1 MGKKESKENK
11 LPTMK
16 EGVAILDNTKGMG
29 GLDEVELRNKQEDS
43 IERGISN
50 TSSDS
55 GYSGTFYGSEDI
67 LIDVMR
73 NMYLRNMLQ
82 AKDHI
87 MNELDK
93 LKTASLNRADLY
105 KEYYTL
111 SRANPNTIENED
123 KAVISFISVQLAMDE
138 QIQQILEL
146 NAHLKPEDFASLQ
159 EEVADFKEA
168 LDKVM
173 FTQGPEVVINNY
185 KKRRVTQELI
195 ITLLNDLK
203 SIESFIS
210 DELIKV
216 AQNNNGQMTHTADFR
231 TARASLLS
239 ASASNQENQGKAVIS
254 LEETIRGINKK
265 LDKTLIE
272 SKDLLLEGKLI
283 AFKNQVTQWQDT
295 LTTQM
300 YTKQGVMEL
309 IEKRSIARL
318 FDKVFIMSLDD
329 NNTPIPIHPKIRKD
343 FTEQMTPYI
352 HMPKQLMQGILRK
365 DDVSQLEQAING
377 EIVTRF
383 TKDGDGK
390 TWGIL
395 DEDKITAI
403 NIVQAISMTNQLLK
417 TAYKLGIASEQ
428 QRVSNPN
435 ILSPKV
441 LYGKHTQNE
450 MNRRNNRVNNVQQL
464 SK

>member
-1 MGKKESKENK
+1 MPKTK
-11 LPTMK
+11 LPIMK
-16 EGVAILDNTKGMG
+16 EGIAILDNNKGMG
-29 GLDEVELRNKQEDS
+29 GLDEVEPRNKQEDS
-43 IERGISN
+43 IERGISDI
-50 TSSDS
+50 SSDS
-55 GYSGTFYGSEDI
+55 GYSDSTFYGSEDI

-73 NMYLRNMLQ
+73 NIYLGNMHK
-82 AKDHI
+82 ATDHI

-93 LKTASLNRADLY
+93 LRTASLNSADLY
-105 KEYYTL
+105 KEYNTL
-111 SRANPNTIENED
+111 SRVNPNTIENED
-123 KAVISFISVQLAMDE
+123 KAVISLISVQLAMDK

-146 NAHLKPEDFASLQ
+146 NEHLKPEDFASLRK
-159 EEVADFKEA
+159 EVADFKEV
-168 LDKVM
+168 LDKKM
-173 FTQGPEVVINNY
+173 FMQGTEVVINNY
-185 KKRRVTQELI
+185 KKRQVTNELI
-195 ITLLNDLK
+195 TTLLKDLK

-216 AQNNNGQMTHTADFR
+216 AQNNNGKMMYTADFR
-231 TARASLLS
+231 SARAALLS
-239 ASASNQENQGKAVIS
+239 ASASNEANQGKAVIS

-265 LDKTLIE
+265 LDKTLTE
-272 SKDLLLEGKLI
+272 SKDLLLEGTLI
-283 AFKNQVTQWQDT
+283 AFKKQVGHLQKA
-295 LTTQM
+295 LTTQI

-318 FDKVFIMSLDD
+318 FDKVFIMSSDD
-329 NNTPIPIHPKIRKD
+329 NNNLIPIHPKIRKD

-352 HMPKQLMQGILRK
+352 NMPKQLMQGILRK

-383 TKDGDGK
+383 TKGGDGK

-395 DEDKITAI
+395 DKDKITAI

-417 TAYKLGIASEQ
+417 TAYKLGLVQEPKH
-428 QRVSNPN
+428 VSNQQPN

-441 LYGKHTQNE
+441 LHGKHTQNE
-450 MNRRNNRVNNVQQL
+450 MNRRNNRAKNVQQL